1 MLGVIQAG
9 CLVSMMSCMSK
20 VTIRIMI
27 LEGYNLIVNALDG
40 LHFGADDC
48 AFFLEKEGRTHDW

>member
-1 MLGVIQAG
+1 
-9 CLVSMMSCMSK
+9 MSCMSK